1 MMLMTLGIMAFQWV
15 CCVLVC
21 LDHIDRIGNVI
32 ARGVRFETQ
41 YKYKYYAVNNH
52 VQIKPMQRK

>member
-1 MMLMTLGIMAFQWV
+1 MLGIMSFHWV

-21 LDHIDRIGNVI
+21 LDHIDRIGNVNALGI
-32 ARGVRFETQ
+32 RFETQ
-41 YKYKYYAVNNH
+41 YKYNYYAVNNH